1 MGSFSVSASLS
12 SLHRKTLPQ
21 ILPQNEGKPTEIQS
35 NLSPAE
41 FAKFSGLKE
50 TSFTWK
56 EVSESEIKLSKNAQT
71 ITLNKSPRDKT
82 KKKKTKKKVP
92 TTLIQDAPLKVAMP
106 KRAEKTKTPT
116 EKPQEHSS
124 NKPPEKVA
132 DRITNLT
139 KNVEPNKKEN
149 QPPITKKAVKESVN
163 EINKFIKD
171 QMGRSEKNSTPE
183 IRKSPRIK
191 KRPADDTGKKSS
203 RKSQP
208 KKRKTRTPADLLKSM
223 QFSDDEN

>member
-1 MGSFSVSASLS
+1 MG
-12 SLHRKTLPQ
+12 
-21 ILPQNEGKPTEIQS
+21 
-35 NLSPAE
+35 
-41 FAKFSGLKE
+41 
-50 TSFTWK
+50 
-56 EVSESEIKLSKNAQT
+56 
-71 ITLNKSPRDKT
+71 TLNKSPRDKT

-116 EKPQEHSS
+116 EKPLEHSS

-149 QPPITKKAVKESVN
+149 QPPFTKKAVKESVN

-191 KRPADDTGKKSS
+191 KRPADD
-203 RKSQP
+203 
-208 KKRKTRTPADLLKSM
+208 
-223 QFSDDEN
+223 

>member
-1 MGSFSVSASLS
+1 M
-12 SLHRKTLPQ
+12 
-21 ILPQNEGKPTEIQS
+21 
-35 NLSPAE
+35 
-41 FAKFSGLKE
+41 
-50 TSFTWK
+50 
-56 EVSESEIKLSKNAQT
+56 
-71 ITLNKSPRDKT
+71 
-82 KKKKTKKKVP
+82 
-92 TTLIQDAPLKVAMP
+92 KVAVP
-106 KRAEKTKTPT
+106 KRAEKTKIPT
-116 EKPQEHSS
+116 DKPQENLHSS

-132 DRITNLT
+132 DRITDLT

-208 KKRKTRTPADLLKSM
+208 KKRKECSL
-223 QFSDDEN
+223 FSIKT